1 MSAKAFADTNVVLYL
16 MSQDAR
22 KAERARVVIAERPI
36 ISVQV
41 LIEITNVARR
51 KLTLTWNELD
61 EFLQLVRGLCPVE
74 PLTLQSHDLGRGL
87 SERYQLPVYD
97 AMIVSSALLARC
109 DTLYSED
116 MQAGL
121 HIEKALTIVN
131 PFEDEATPQRAV
143 RRRV

>member
-1 MSAKAFADTNVVLYL
+1 MSAKAFVDTNVVLYL
-16 MSQDAR
+16 MSQDAQ
-22 KAERARVVIAERPI
+22 KAERARAVIAERPI

-41 LIEITNVARR
+41 LNEITNVARR
-51 KLTLTWNELD
+51 KFTLPWSEID

-74 PLTLQSHDLGRGL
+74 SLTLQTHDLGRGL
-87 SERYQLPVYD
+87 SERYQLSLYD

-121 HIEKALTIVN
+121 RIEKALMIVN
-131 PFEDEATPQRAV
+131 PFEGKATPRHAA

>member
-1 MSAKAFADTNVVLYL
+1 MGASAFADTNVVLYL
-16 MSQDAR
+16 MSQDAQ
-22 KAERARVVIAERPI
+22 KAERARAVIAERPF

-41 LIEITNVARR
+41 LDEITNVARR
-51 KLTLTWNELD
+51 KLTLSWNELD

-87 SERYQLPVYD
+87 SERYQLSVYD

-109 DTLYSED
+109 GTLYSED

-121 HIEKALTIVN
+121 RIEKALTIVN
-131 PFEDEATPQRAV
+131 PFEDKATPRRAA
-143 RRRV
+143 RRRA

>member
-1 MSAKAFADTNVVLYL
+1 MSARAFADTNVVLYL
-16 MSQDAR
+16 MSRDAQ
-22 KAERARVVIAERPI
+22 KAEQARAVVAERPI

-41 LIEITNVARR
+41 LNEITNVARR
-51 KLTLTWNELD
+51 KLALPWNEID

-87 SERYQLPVYD
+87 CERYQLSVYD

-121 HIEKALTIVN
+121 RIEKALTIVN
-131 PFEDEATPQRAV
+131 PFEDKATPRRAA
-143 RRRV
+143 RHRP